1 MERKLIVLK
10 VGTSSLT
17 DRNGTLNKDKIRGIC
32 QGAADLRDSGY
43 PVIIVSSGS
52 IAAGFSRLGYAK
64 RPSALAA
71 KQACAA
77 VGQGLLMQEYEEML
91 YAHGFACAQILLTP
105 DAFTDKD
112 KYKNAFSTIETLL
125 SRGAIPIINENDT
138 VATQQIRIG
147 DNDTLSAQVAA
158 MMHAGRLVLLT
169 DVEGLY
175 TANPT
180 QDPSARLIERVED
193 ITAEI
198 EACAAGAGS
207 ANGTGG
213 MQTKLSAARLATSAG
228 VEVLITRYSG
238 RHSVTESV
246 KECPRGTLF
255 TPSGNL
261 KTKEQW
267 VSFYAVPQGTL
278 QIDKGAENAL
288 LSHKSLLRAGITAV
302 KGNFDTGDVVEIVNE
317 AGIRVARGTAGLSA
331 ESLRTPA
338 NGKNPHPAVHA
349 DNIVLMND

>member
-1 MERKLIVLK
+1 MDKKIIVLK

-17 DRNGTLNKDKIRGIC
+17 DRDGTINKDKIRGIC
-32 QGAADLRDSGY
+32 QGAADLRDAGY

-64 RPSALAA
+64 RPTALSA

-77 VGQGLLMQEYEEML
+77 VGQGLLMREYEEML

-112 KYKNAFSTIETLL
+112 KYKNAFSTVETLL

-138 VATQQIRIG
+138 VATEQIRIG

-169 DVEGLY
+169 DVDGLY
-175 TANPT
+175 TANP
-180 QDPSARLIERVED
+180 SANPEARHLDRVD
-193 ITAEI
+193 AITEEI
-198 EACAAGAGS
+198 EGYAAGAGS

-213 MQTKLSAARLATSAG
+213 MQTKLSAARLATASG
-228 VEVLITRYSG
+228 VEVFITKYEG
-238 RHSVTESV
+238 RRSVADSV
-246 KECPRGTLF
+246 KEGARGTLF
-255 TPSGNL
+255 TASGTL

-267 VSFYAVPQGTL
+267 MSFYAVPEGVLTVDEGAAKAL
-278 QIDKGAENAL
+278 QA
-288 LSHKSLLRAGITAV
+288 HKSLLRAGITRIDGDFGAGAV
-302 KGNFDTGDVVEIVNE
+302 VDIAQETGRI
-317 AGIRVARGTAGLSA
+317 IARGTAGLSA
-331 ESLRTPA
+331 AELRAPHE
-338 NGKNPHPAVHA
+338 GKDARPAVHA
-349 DNIVLMND
+349 DNIVIMN

>member
-1 MERKLIVLK
+1 MDKKIIVLK

-17 DRNGTLNKDKIRGIC
+17 DRDGTINKDKIRGIC
-32 QGAADLRDSGY
+32 RGAADLRDEGY

-64 RPSALAA
+64 RPSALSA

-77 VGQGLLMQEYEEML
+77 VGQGLLMREYEEML

-105 DAFTDKD
+105 DTFTDKD

-138 VATQQIRIG
+138 VATEQIRIG

-169 DVEGLY
+169 DVDGLY
-175 TANPT
+175 TANPSK
-180 QDPSARLIERVED
+180 DPDARHIDRVDE

-198 EACAAGAGS
+198 EGYATGAGS

-213 MQTKLSAARLATSAG
+213 MTTKLSAARLATASG
-228 VEVLITRYSG
+228 VEVLITKYDG
-238 RHSVTESV
+238 RRSVADSV
-246 KECPRGTLF
+246 KEDAAGTLF
-255 TPSGNL
+255 TASGSL
-261 KTKEQW
+261 RTKEQW
-267 VSFYAVPQGTL
+267 MSFYAVPEGVLTV
-278 QIDKGAENAL
+278 DEGAAKAL
-288 LSHKSLLRAGITAV
+288 RAHKSLLRAGITEVAGDFKAGAV
-302 KGNFDTGDVVEIVNE
+302 VDITDGEGTVI
-317 AGIRVARGTAGLSA
+317 ARGAAGLGSA
-331 ESLRTPA
+331 DLRAPHE
-338 NGKNPHPAVHA
+338 GKDSHPAVHA
-349 DNIVLMND
+349 DKIVIMN